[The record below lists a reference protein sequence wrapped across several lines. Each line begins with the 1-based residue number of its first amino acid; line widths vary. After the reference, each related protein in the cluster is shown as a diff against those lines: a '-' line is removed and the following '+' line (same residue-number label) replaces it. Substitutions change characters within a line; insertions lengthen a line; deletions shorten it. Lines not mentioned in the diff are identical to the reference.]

1 VIALSFRIPKRV
13 WTNLPINL
21 ILITG
26 AIAMLFPIFW
36 MFSIALK
43 PANEIFTP
51 TPQLLPRQ
59 VAWGNFAIGW
69 ERSHFSSYFFN
80 SLIVALGAVAFSVL
94 FNSMA
99 GFGFA
104 KYRFR
109 GRDALF
115 LLILSALMIPEQVK
129 IVPLYLLMVKIGW
142 VNTFQGLIIPVISQA
157 FGVFLMRQYMTTIPD
172 DLLEAARID
181 GASEWRIFWQVALPL
196 CVPAI
201 ATNTIFQFMWRWN
214 ALLWPLIVTRNE
226 KMYTVQLGLA
236 LFQADTSVA
245 GGPIM
250 AMALISIIP
259 IVVIFVLLQR
269 YFIQGIAL
277 TGLKD

>member
-1 VIALSFRIPKRV
+1 MRPWSPRLRRLTMADVSIYVML
-13 WTNLPINL
+13 TL
-21 ILITG
+21 G
-26 AIAMLFPIFW
+26 AAGMLFPILW
-36 MFSIALK
+36 MLRIALK
-43 PANEIFTP
+43 PADEIFTP
-51 TPQLLPRQ
+51 TPRFFPRHF
-59 VAWGNFAIGW
+59 AWENFAIGW
-69 ERSHFSSYFFN
+69 QRSNFSRYFGN
-80 SLIVALGAVAFSVL
+80 SLIVACGAVAFSVL

-99 GFGFA
+99 GFGLA

-109 GRDALF
+109 GREALF
-115 LLILSALMIPEQVK
+115 LLILSALMIPEHVR
-129 IVPLYLLMVKIGW
+129 IIPLYLLMSKIKW
-142 VNTFQGLIIPVISQA
+142 VDTFQGLIIPVISQA
-157 FGVFLMRQYMTTIPD
+157 FGVFLMRQYMTTLPD

-181 GASEWRIFWQVALPL
+181 GASEWRLFWQVALPL

-201 ATNTIFQFMWRWN
+201 ATNAIFQFMWRWN
-214 ALLWPLIVTRNE
+214 ALLWPLIVTRTE

-250 AMALISIIP
+250 AMSLVSIIP
-259 IVVIFVLLQR
+259 IVVIFGALQR

>member
-1 VIALSFRIPKRV
+1 MRPCSHRFGRLTVADLTIYVML
-13 WTNLPINL
+13 TL
-21 ILITG
+21 G
-26 AIAMLFPIFW
+26 AAGMLFPVLW
-36 MFSIALK
+36 MLSIALK
-43 PANEIFTP
+43 PADEIFTP
-51 TPQLLPRQ
+51 APQFLPRHF
-59 VAWGNFAIGW
+59 AWENFAVGW
-69 ERSHFSSYFFN
+69 HRSSFSRYFGN
-80 SLIVALGAVAFSVL
+80 SLIVACGAVAFSVL

-99 GFGFA
+99 GFGLA

-109 GRDALF
+109 GREALF
-115 LLILSALMIPEQVK
+115 LLILSALMIPEHVR
-129 IVPLYLLMVKIGW
+129 IIPLYLLMSKIKW
-142 VNTFQGLIIPVISQA
+142 VDTFQGLIIPVISQA
-157 FGVFLMRQYMTTIPD
+157 FGVFLMRQYMTTLPD

-181 GASEWRIFWQVALPL
+181 GASEWRLFWQVALPL

-201 ATNTIFQFMWRWN
+201 ATNAIFQFMWRWN
-214 ALLWPLIVTRNE
+214 ALLWPLVVTRTE

-250 AMALISIIP
+250 AMSLVSIVP
-259 IVVIFVLLQR
+259 IVVIFGALQR